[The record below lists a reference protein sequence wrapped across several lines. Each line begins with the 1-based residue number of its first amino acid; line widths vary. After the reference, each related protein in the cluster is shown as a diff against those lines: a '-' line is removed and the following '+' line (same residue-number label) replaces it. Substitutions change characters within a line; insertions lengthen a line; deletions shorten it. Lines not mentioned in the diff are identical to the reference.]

1 MPDLNIMAAMVC
13 HLRVEDRIAKV
24 EIA

>member
-1 MPDLNIMAAMVC
+1 MPDLNIMAAIVC

>member
-1 MPDLNIMAAMVC
+1 MPDLNIMAAIVC
-13 HLRVEDRIAKV
+13 HLRVEDAIAKV